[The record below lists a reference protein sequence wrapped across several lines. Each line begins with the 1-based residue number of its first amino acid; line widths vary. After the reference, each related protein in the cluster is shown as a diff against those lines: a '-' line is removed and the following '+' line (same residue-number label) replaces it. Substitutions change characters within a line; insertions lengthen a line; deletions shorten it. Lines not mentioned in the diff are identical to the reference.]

1 MPWHAINRFWLVCT
15 LLLGCG
21 PALASAP
28 GLAPV
33 TVSGQPIHFDGLQ
46 IALLEDSSR
55 ALGME
60 EVRDAWSEGRFEV
73 SSTPVLN
80 RGTTN
85 SAFWARMELFNPH
98 PMPRRVILSHNYAP
112 MDDIRLYVEQANSAP
127 LQMVAGDTVAP
138 QPAGPRT
145 RLAAF
150 ELVVPPETSLP
161 LYARIATTSN
171 MNLEFSL
178 WPPRQFFWRE
188 ARVNMVYGALF
199 GGIAATIL
207 YLLYAARLA
216 REPNALLLA
225 TYLGAFACYLAFLN
239 GFPSLWLPA
248 VLLPHV
254 NTLHLASLG
263 LLFGFGALFYRRFL
277 QLATYG
283 PKFDRVVGALQWL
296 GFAIVLSPFMPLA
309 VTGACLAIVA
319 GAGPLLTTGYAFY
332 MWYQRREFAD
342 VFAIGWTLA
351 HVSSLAGTLR
361 VSGVL
366 PNSELLLHL
375 PAAGC
380 AVACGFFTWAIA
392 QRVARERAYAYTDF
406 LTGLANRR
414 RFERDGNIE
423 FDRARRYGRALSLLV
438 VDVDHFKR
446 VNDTRG
452 HSFGDRVLQ
461 VVAQKCQQLSRDSDL
476 AARIGGEEFA
486 LLLIETGTDDASVI
500 GRRLLEA
507 QAATDFEGE
516 SITVSIGVATLAP
529 GDRDFQALFE
539 RADDALYSAKR
550 GGRNQLQL
558 STASA
563 DFENKRLGDVHAAQ

>member
-1 MPWHAINRFWLVCT
+1 VCI

-21 PALASAP
+21 TALASAP
-28 GLAPV
+28 GIAPV
-33 TVSGQPIHFDGLQ
+33 TVSGQPTQLDGLQ
-46 IALLEDSSR
+46 IALLEDPDGT
-55 ALGME
+55 LE
-60 EVRDAWSEGRFEV
+60 IEDVKHAWAEGRFEL
-73 SSTPVLN
+73 SSSPLLN

-85 SAFWARMELFNPH
+85 SAFWARVELLNPH
-98 PMPRRVILSHNYAP
+98 AVPRHVILSHDYAP
-112 MDDIRLYVEQANSAP
+112 MDDIRLYVEEENSV
-127 LQMVAGDTVAP
+127 LVQRVAGDSVVP
-138 QPAGPRT
+138 QPAGPGA

-150 ELVVPPETSLP
+150 ELAVPPGASLP

-171 MNLEFSL
+171 MSLEFSL
-178 WPPRQFFWRE
+178 WPPQQFHWRE
-188 ARVNMVYGALF
+188 ARINMVYGLLF

-225 TYLGAFACYLAFLN
+225 AYLAAFGCYLAFLN
-239 GFPSLWLPA
+239 GFPSLWLPVA
-248 VLLPHV
+248 LLPHV

-263 LLFGFGALFYRRFL
+263 LLFGFGAMFYRRFL

-283 PKFDRVVGALQWL
+283 PKFDRVVGVLQWL
-296 GFAIVLSPFMPLA
+296 GFAIVLSPVLPAA
-309 VTGACLAIVA
+309 VMGACLAIVA

-342 VFAIGWTLA
+342 IFAIGWTLA
-351 HVSSLAGTLR
+351 HASSLAGTLR
-361 VSGVL
+361 VAGVL
-366 PNSELLLHL
+366 PNSDLLLHL

-392 QRVARERAYAYTDF
+392 RRVARERAYAYTDF

-414 RFERDGNIE
+414 RFERDGDIE
-423 FDRARRYGRALSLLV
+423 FDRARRYARALSLLV

-461 VVAQKCQQLSRDSDL
+461 NVALKCQQLSRDSDL

-486 LLLIETGTDDASVI
+486 LLLIETGMDDARRI

-507 QAATDFEGE
+507 QAAADVDGE
-516 SITVSIGVATLAP
+516 SITVSIGVATLTP
-529 GDRDFQALFE
+529 EDRDFQSLYE
-539 RADDALYSAKR
+539 RADEALYSAKR
-550 GGRNQLQL
+550 GGRNQLQVN
-558 STASA
+558 TASA
-563 DFENKRLGDVHAAQ
+563 KRSGTSPEGVHAGQ